1 MEKAK
6 LQRCGVC
13 GDWLQDPRLYTE
25 EEQNNPELTYCSV
38 CGNEEMEHQR
48 FEVIYVNQS
57 CT

>member
-48 FEVIYVNQS
+48 FESNR
-57 CT
+57 C